1 MYAHLCRHKCRGVAS
16 HIFQLLV
23 KTEKDMIPLAHE
35 FSLSS

>member
-1 MYAHLCRHKCRGVAS
+1 MYAHLCRHKCGAVAS

-23 KTEKDMIPLAHE
+23 KTEKDMIHLAHE